1 MYEILIVDDHIH
13 QVESLAT
20 TLPWET
26 VGITTIHKAYSG
38 RQALEIITSHPIDIL
53 ITDIR
58 MPELSGL
65 ELIEAARQHNPEL
78 YCILLTG
85 YAQFEYAQ
93 KAIELQAIHY
103 FVKPVEDDELLQ
115 VVAQVT
121 QRLQARPPAEPGPQR
136 QLQVHL
142 PVLRKKLLT
151 ELLSAELVSTSEL
164 KEKLLAYDLPFQI
177 GDEAQLLLLDMD
189 RKLDTYSRLDRS
201 LIAYSIGN
209 IVEETLQGSYDCW
222 GADHSQAVAAF
233 LLRAKPRAGD
243 TDADEPQDGE
253 PDGDRANGRG
263 SNGGAASGLASSIER
278 IRDNIRTYLKM
289 AGNLYVSDPLAFPG
303 ELAEAYRRG
312 ISLLDKHSAQEQSGM
327 LLGAYWER
335 PQELPIRHV
344 RSLHTHPTFPYYMET
359 QHWDGFRD
367 KLAAVFSE
375 LRQEHAVSRLQLSEV
390 YVHVWGHFI
399 TLAHKHGY
407 VLEEM
412 LGYQTPSVDGG
423 VRTLGQLEDWSYTV
437 FDLIRERAGED
448 TTGTAHA
455 RIVETVQRIIDSQLS
470 DNVTLQALADK
481 VYLHPAY
488 LSKIYKER
496 TGENISGYILRAR
509 MQAARE
515 LLRDPQLKIYEIAV
529 KVGYHSPQHFIREF
543 KKYYRETPKSYR
555 KGNNE

>member
-38 RQALEIITSHPIDIL
+38 RQALDIITSHPIHIL

-65 ELIEAARQHNPEL
+65 ELIEAARGHNPEL

-103 FVKPVEDDELLQ
+103 FVKPVEDEELLQ
-115 VVAQVT
+115 VVGQVT
-121 QRLQARPPAEPGPQR
+121 ERLQAQPPAEPGPQR
-136 QLQVHL
+136 QLQAHL

-164 KEKLLAYDLPFQI
+164 KEKLPAYELPFQL
-177 GDEAQLLLLDMD
+177 GDEVRLLLLDMD

-209 IVEETLQGSYDCW
+209 IVEETLRRDYDCW
-222 GADHSQAVAAF
+222 GADHSQAATAF
-233 LLRAKPRAGD
+233 LLRVKD
-243 TDADEPQDGE
+243 
-253 PDGDRANGRG
+253 G
-263 SNGGAASGLASSIER
+263 SNGDAASGLASSIER
-278 IRDNIRTYLKM
+278 IRDNIRTYLKL

-303 ELAEAYRRG
+303 ELAEAYRKG
-312 ISLLDKHSAQEQSGM
+312 IALLDKYSAQEQSGM

-335 PQELPIRHV
+335 PQELPIRQV

-359 QHWDGFRD
+359 HNWDGFRD

-375 LRQEHAVSRLQLSEV
+375 LRQERVVSRLQLGEV

-448 TTGTAHA
+448 KTGTAHA
-455 RIVETVQRIIDSQLS
+455 RIVETVQRLIDSQLS

-555 KGNNE
+555 KGKNE